1 MEDIIEVVVITMDII
16 MVITKVMDMIH
27 PDTDPEELCPGN
39 LKDQVI
45 IIINQ

>member
-1 MEDIIEVVVITMDII
+1 MEDIIEVVVIIMDI

-39 LKDQVI
+39 LKDQVT